1 MTDKVRE
8 AAFNLQVKRTIG
20 RTNMNEYS
28 SRSHTI
34 YRMIIESREKSS
46 ADSRGGALRQAALSF
61 VDLAGSERI
70 RQTGSEGIRL
80 KEGGHINRSLLSLA
94 TVINKLAEGSQ
105 HIPYRDS
112 KLTRILQPSLGGNA
126 CTAIICAITPS
137 ALYVDESLSTL
148 KFASR
153 ARSIENKPVINEI
166 VSDEVRLKRYERET
180 EGLRERLRKRRLNE
194 GSIDPHALQASLQL
208 LRAEVADFRY
218 IIEHVEADV
227 ACHGEFVA
235 GSVERML
242 RSMSQQIDFLGLER
256 RALEVSS
263 KEQHALSSAKLE
275 ALAKVNGD
283 LTAELKAKEDLV
295 SELRTNSQYLVE
307 QLQKTE
313 EHLMDEMARL
323 ISERHDGIEQ
333 AVEVNRIE
341 CNQCSKFRSEIAQL
355 NDSLCRLEEQHSVWT
370 AVGGFGGLLLERD
383 AKIQDLQADVE
394 DLLARIS
401 AQQSEWRS
409 R

>member
-1 MTDKVRE
+1 
-8 AAFNLQVKRTIG
+8 
-20 RTNMNEYS
+20 MNEYS

-34 YRMIIESREKSS
+34 YRMIIESREKDPTASRLLVRGR
-46 ADSRGGALRQAALSF
+46 RGGAFRQAALSF

-126 CTAIICAITPS
+126 CTAIVCAVTPS

-153 ARSIENKPVINEI
+153 AKSIENKPVVNEI

-180 EGLRERLRKRRLNE
+180 EELKEKLRSLRKRKLNE
-194 GSIDPHALQASLQL
+194 GSIDLNVLQASLQAL
-208 LRAEVADFRY
+208 KAEVADFSY
-218 IIEHVEADV
+218 IFEHVESDV
-227 ACHGEFVA
+227 ACHGGCVVIL
-235 GSVERML
+235 VEKML
-242 RSMSQQIDFLGLER
+242 KNVSQQIGFLGLEKS
-256 RALEVSS
+256 ALEVSS
-263 KEQHALSSAKLE
+263 KEQHALCSAKIE
-275 ALAKVNGD
+275 ALEIANSD
-283 LTAELKAKEDLV
+283 LNVELKAKEDLV
-295 SELRTNSQYLVE
+295 SELRTNSLYLVE

-313 EHLMDEMARL
+313 EHLMDEMAKL
-323 ISERHDGIEQ
+323 VSERQGIEQ

-341 CNQCSKFRSEIAQL
+341 CDQCSKFRSEITQL
-355 NDSLCRLEEQHSVWT
+355 NDLVCRLEDQHSIWT
-370 AVGGFGGLLLERD
+370 SADGLGSLLLEKD
-383 AKIQDLQADVE
+383 ARIHHLQVDIE
-394 DLLARIS
+394 ELLARIS
-401 AQQSEWRS
+401 AQQSDWRS
-409 R
+409 K